1 MSFDM
6 RTLVMKLNREDT
18 LTVAELKAEGLW
30 ANHYI
35 SAIGLV
41 PLLQKL
47 GNAIKGL
54 EIGVCRGENIA
65 RFLEDCP
72 NIAHIDAVDPFTA
85 YNDPNGGMDQAMM
98 DTFHALAVKNFSACP
113 DRVTLHKMRSVD
125 FARTVPEHFYDYI
138 FIDGDHS
145 YEAVRDDIA
154 AWYPKLKSGG
164 LFCGH
169 DVLVKDVQRAIVEFR
184 DAHGITAPVK
194 LCDHTVWYWA
204 K

>member
-1 MSFDM
+1 MIAP
-6 RTLVMKLNREDT
+6 LKLNRQDT
-18 LTVAELKAEGLW
+18 LTVAELKAEGIW
-30 ANHYI
+30 PTHYI
-35 SAIGLV
+35 SAIGLI

-47 GNAIKGL
+47 GDNIKGL

-65 RFLEDCP
+65 RFLDDCP

-85 YNDPNGGMDQAMM
+85 YDDPNGGMDQNMM
-98 DTFHALAVKNFSACP
+98 DMFHALTLKNFAAYP
-113 DRVTLHKMRSVD
+113 GRVTLHRMRSVN
-125 FARTVPEHFYDYI
+125 FARSVADEYYDYL

-154 AWYPKLKSGG
+154 AWYPKLKTGG

-184 DAHGITAPVK
+184 DMNGITTPVR
-194 LCDHTVWYWA
+194 LCKNTVWYWQ